1 MRFLRIFFGILNK
14 LKTLILTFLLL
25 GSLAMNIVLF
35 VGGSFFAALNSG
47 FEALT
52 GMQSIASRNKAEI
65 ANLSEEVIVE
75 RNAKREIKGQLTDT
89 TADLADTKLAKQK
102 LERETKQ
109 LTADLVAERKTK
121 REIKAQLGEVTSEL
135 ATSRLVRNKLQEEAQ
150 QAAAD
155 AAAERKVKREL
166 RNTLAEQTA
175 ELATYRTT
183 NRQLK
188 SQIRDLGMGVVP
200 FKGKKV
206 ALKAAVDET
215 ADTIGKRAVKTAKR
229 EVASMPGEAIPYLGT
244 AIIVGV
250 TALEISDLCAT
261 LKDMTA
267 LKKAFNPDFSQ
278 SDEELEVCSIEI
290 PPKDEIIAAVKASPQ
305 NAWNA
310 AKEASP
316 TWEEIKDMEMPD
328 VTWSELWEVTK
339 DGSVNIWDSTSDG
352 MSSFGG
358 KVKKW
363 WNNGSD

>member
-1 MRFLRIFFGILNK
+1 MRLLRILFGILNK

-47 FEALT
+47 FEAIT
-52 GMQSIASRNKAEI
+52 GMQSIASRNKVEI
-65 ANLSEEVIVE
+65 ANLSEEVIIE
-75 RNAKREIKGQLTDT
+75 RNAKREIKGQLIETS
-89 TADLADTKLAKQK
+89 ADLADTRLAKQK

-121 REIKAQLGEVTSEL
+121 REIRAQLGEVSSEL
-135 ATSRLVRNKLQEEAQ
+135 AS
-150 QAAAD
+150 
-155 AAAERKVKREL
+155 
-166 RNTLAEQTA
+166 
-175 ELATYRTT
+175 YRAT

-188 SQIRDLGMGVVP
+188 SQVRDLGMGVVP

-206 ALKAAVDET
+206 ALKTAVDET
-215 ADTIGKRAVKTAKR
+215 ADTIGRRAVKTAKR
-229 EVASMPGEAIPYLGT
+229 EVASMPGEAIPYIGT

-278 SDEELEVCSIEI
+278 SEEELEVCSIKI
-290 PPKDEIIAAVKASPQ
+290 PPKDEILAAVKASPQ

-310 AKEASP
+310 AREASP

-328 VTWSELWEVTK
+328 VTWSELWEATK
-339 DGSVNIWDSTSDG
+339 DGSVNIWDSTSEG
-352 MSSFGG
+352 VSRFGG

-363 WNNGSD
+363 WKSEDE